1 MKKIFQNLF
10 ILTIAFVLIFTGC
23 QKKENEI
30 DDNKKET
37 ATPLFYKI
45 SNDENTATI
54 YLLGSIHAADDS
66 AYPLNETIMSAY
78 ENSDYLAVEIDTMA
92 ITSNFDLQLELAK
105 KMLYIDGTTIKDEL
119 GEELYNKMVEFLETK
134 NSYNNLYDN
143 YKPAFFE
150 SLFENVIINDADM
163 DANKGIDAHFLKLA
177 KKDNKNILEIETAEF
192 QYDLLLSN
200 PIELDRLMINSYV
213 DDYDNNVLEMKE
225 LYNAG
230 KKGDIKELEE
240 KLFSS
245 DTEELSEN
253 EIMMLEHYNQTLIT
267 DRNYGMVR
275 ALEKYMSEDK
285 NVFCVVGLGHV
296 IGDEGIIKLM
306 QKNGYKIE
314 QLG

>member
-225 LYNAG
+225 LYNAW